1 MKTDIFELDYTKI
14 NVAEE
19 RKGAKQ
25 LKNADFTRKN
35 PKSIKIIEKI

>member
-25 LKNADFTRKN
+25 LKIGRAHV
-35 PKSIKIIEKI
+35 